1 MVRKLLFPIS
11 SSKLNSDRAI
21 LVKKNIQIT
30 TTTEL
35 SYTGAEITIK
45 ENQVALLGFLNN
57 WNENRP
63 EAMQILSSKTE
74 FSVSTMISPEIS
86 CYPNRYSIIFRP
98 TTETTLYVW
107 TKHTGKDLGG
117 SVLIEGVI
125 FDL

>member
-1 MVRKLLFPIS
+1 M
-11 SSKLNSDRAI
+11 
-21 LVKKNIQIT
+21 VKKNIQIT
-30 TTTEL
+30 TTAEL

-57 WNENRP
+57 WNENKP
-63 EAMQILSSKTE
+63 EAMQILNSKTE

-86 CYPNRYSIIFRP
+86 GYPNRYNIIFRP